1 MNRTR
6 PTNMSMAVTTQELPR
21 EAWRSYFDELSKI
34 LGAVEATVEITG
46 PDVGDQI
53 EADHL
58 ILTGITYD
66 DRDDI
71 VVIGLD
77 APGPPP
83 EDVERIVDDPQ
94 RILIATG
101 TEPPEEMVI
110 DIEDAEQ
117 HKTLVRIERPPALP
131 GE

>member
-1 MNRTR
+1 
-6 PTNMSMAVTTQELPR
+6 MSASTQELPR
-21 EAWRSYFDELSKI
+21 ETWRFYFDELSKI
-34 LGAVEATVEITG
+34 IGTVEATVEVVG

-83 EDVERIVDDPQ
+83 EDVERIVEEPQ

-101 TEPPEEMVI
+101 AAPPEEMVI
-110 DIEDAEQ
+110 DIEDAQQ
-117 HKTLVRIERPPALP
+117 HKTIVRIERPPALP